1 MGNSIHAYLRASTKE
16 QDAGRAQAALAEF
29 ATQHGKEIDSFTFE
43 NESGAQLKRP
53 KLLAL
58 LDRMQAG
65 DVLLIEQIDRLTRL
79 NADDWAKLKAL
90 IESKGLAIVSLD
102 LPTSH
107 AAFTAGQADA
117 FTSAVLGAVNGML
130 LDMLAAISRKDYE
143 DRRRRQ
149 AQGIAANRH
158 KFRGRPANT
167 ELHKKILRTLAQG
180 HSQRNTAAICG
191 CSLSTVQR
199 VIALHRDGD
208 SHKQQELIQ

>member
-1 MGNSIHAYLRASTKE
+1 MKNSIHAYLRASTKD
-16 QDAGRAQAALAEF
+16 QDAGRAQTELTEF
-29 ATQHGKEIDSFTFE
+29 AHQHGKDIESFTFE

-58 LDRMQAG
+58 LDRMESG

-79 NADDWAKLKAL
+79 EAENWAKLKAL
-90 IESKGLAIVSLD
+90 IESKGIAIVSLD

-107 AAFTAGQADA
+107 AILTTAKLDA
-117 FTSAVLGAVNGML
+117 FTRAMLKAINGML

-158 KFRGRPANT
+158 KFKGRPANS
-167 ELHKKILRTLAQG
+167 ELHKKIMRTLAQG

-191 CSLSTVQR
+191 CALSTVQR
-199 VIALHRDGD
+199 VIALHKEGD
-208 SHKQQELIQ
+208 SHKQQELIR

>member
-1 MGNSIHAYLRASTKE
+1 MKNSIHAYLRASTKD
-16 QDAGRAQAALAEF
+16 QDAGRAQAELTEF
-29 ATQHGKEIDSFTFE
+29 AQQHGKDIESFTFE

-58 LDRMQAG
+58 LDRMESG

-79 NADDWAKLKAL
+79 EAENWAKLKAL
-90 IESKGLAIVSLD
+90 IESKGIAIVSLD

-107 AAFTAGQADA
+107 AILTTAKLDA
-117 FTSAVLGAVNGML
+117 FTSAMLKAINGML

-158 KFRGRPANT
+158 KFKGRPANS
-167 ELHKKILRTLAQG
+167 ELHKKIMRTLAQG

-191 CSLSTVQR
+191 CALSTVQR
-199 VIALHRDGD
+199 VIALHKEGD
-208 SHKQQELIQ
+208 SHKQQELIR